1 MRTITKLQTLLVL
14 FLTTAMVCFMG
25 CKDDDDD
32 VPTPGGGGTV
42 ATYAISGTVMDASN
56 NPMIGVSV
64 ALSGAQSLSATTGS
78 DGTYSFDLK
87 STPGSYKIA
96 FKSEGYVDRS
106 YDVDVKK
113 IESGVGQYVVNAVM
127 VKGTTPDT
135 PKEYKKAKY
144 NLSVSIEDVV
154 GKAISTSSLSV
165 VVKYGDKEIA
175 KENKPNF
182 KVSDVTPGI
191 YDVVATA
198 SGYTKAV
205 AKVVVSAVPDQ
216 EKKEGEGDTFDVE
229 YPAIIVMN
237 VAPSIPV
244 DPDDPSKPTG
254 PSKAAYIV
262 SGIITDLSTG
272 ADIKTADMLDLPVP
286 TAVFHNISVK
296 PSEIQRDMVAGLA
309 ERAERVRNGM
319 VDARVDNML
328 KITNDGRK
336 LALDQRM
343 LNDMLPDFE
352 GSKINASVDNI
363 YRIWEE
369 TAE

>member
-32 VPTPGGGGTV
+32 VPTPDGGGTV

-56 NPMIGVSV
+56 NPMAGVSV

-96 FKSEGYVDRS
+96 FKSEGYADRS

-205 AKVVVSAVPDQ
+205 AKVVVSAVSR
-216 EKKEGEGDTFDVE
+216 KE
-229 YPAIIVMN
+229 
-237 VAPSIPV
+237 
-244 DPDDPSKPTG
+244 
-254 PSKAAYIV
+254 
-262 SGIITDLSTG
+262 
-272 ADIKTADMLDLPVP
+272 
-286 TAVFHNISVK
+286 
-296 PSEIQRDMVAGLA
+296 R
-309 ERAERVRNGM
+309 
-319 VDARVDNML
+319 
-328 KITNDGRK
+328 GR
-336 LALDQRM
+336 R
-343 LNDMLPDFE
+343 
-352 GSKINASVDNI
+352 
-363 YRIWEE
+363 
-369 TAE
+369 